1 MISSPCKNCYRL
13 YLPKDE
19 CLEKCDLLKNVQ
31 NLQLTKRGEKSHS
44 SIDSS
49 DLNRYRLALPVG
61 SQLFD

>member
-19 CLEKCDLLKNVQ
+19 CLEHCEMLRGIQ
-31 NLQLTKRGEKSHS
+31 SIQLTMPEFSYS

-61 SQLFD
+61 MQIYE